1 MSRLPVEP
9 TVPPAIVSLGVNVQK
24 VSWERQQQN
33 LVGSVAPSPRVS
45 ALPSFIESWSSCWD
59 VKL

>member
-1 MSRLPVEP
+1 MSRLPVQP
-9 TVPPAIVSLGVNVQK
+9 AVPPAGVSLGENVQK

-45 ALPSFIESWSSCWD
+45 ALPSFMESWSSCWD
-59 VKL
+59 EKL